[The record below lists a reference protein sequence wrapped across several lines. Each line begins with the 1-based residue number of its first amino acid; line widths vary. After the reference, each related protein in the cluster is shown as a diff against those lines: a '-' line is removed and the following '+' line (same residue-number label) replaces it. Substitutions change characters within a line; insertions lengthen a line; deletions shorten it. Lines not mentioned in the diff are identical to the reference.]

1 MIAAGERWPDG
12 SLRPALEDAYGAG
25 AIIAELQKRGAGPL
39 SPEAAAAR
47 SSFTGTPEVAD
58 TVADCSSGRELIQQG
73 FADDVAIAIELDAT
87 MVVPILTDGAFTA
100 VPGRGPVDA

>member
-1 MIAAGERWPDG
+1 M
-12 SLRPALEDAYGAG
+12 
-25 AIIAELQKRGAGPL
+25 IIAELQKQDAGPA

-47 SSFTGTPEVAD
+47 TSFTGTPDVAE

-87 MVVPILTDGAFTA
+87 SVVPVLTDGAFTA
-100 VPGRGPVDA
+100 VPGRVPSDA